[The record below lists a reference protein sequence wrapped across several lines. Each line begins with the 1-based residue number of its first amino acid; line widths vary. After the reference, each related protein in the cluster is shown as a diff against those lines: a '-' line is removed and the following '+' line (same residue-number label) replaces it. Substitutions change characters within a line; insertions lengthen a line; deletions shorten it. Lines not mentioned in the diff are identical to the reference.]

1 MPEPEVV
8 WTLRAE
14 IGLAEIYAYLED
26 QREGAGDDFLGEID
40 HILKL
45 IRSFPQ
51 LGRVFEAP
59 VRRRIVG
66 KGRYGLFYSPEDR
79 GIVVIGILDLRQDPR
94 LIRRLLGFD

>member
-1 MPEPEVV
+1 MV

-14 IGLAEIYAYLED
+14 IGLAETYGYLED

-40 HILKL
+40 HILEL
-45 IRSFPQ
+45 IRKFPQ
-51 LGRVFEAP
+51 LGRVFETP

-94 LIRRLLGFD
+94 QIRRLLGLD